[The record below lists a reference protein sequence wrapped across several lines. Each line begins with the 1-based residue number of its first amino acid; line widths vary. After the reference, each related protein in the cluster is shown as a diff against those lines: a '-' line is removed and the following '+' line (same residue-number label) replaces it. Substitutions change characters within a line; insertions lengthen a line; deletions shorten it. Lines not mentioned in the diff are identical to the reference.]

1 MTEIASIAP
10 STPWLAPVDTAAPA
24 PVPAASIAPSPA
36 VGQPAAEAAPRD
48 ALEPAERSKKALQ
61 AQIDRVLAETQT
73 TLRFRVDEASD
84 RVVVSV
90 LDRRGE
96 VILQVPNETALTLA
110 RRVASTGSLVEAK
123 A

>member
-10 STPWLAPVDTAAPA
+10 STPRLGPADAAASAAVPAASVA
-24 PVPAASIAPSPA
+24 PVPATTRPASEAPPPDA
-36 VGQPAAEAAPRD
+36 LQPAEQ
-48 ALEPAERSKKALQ
+48 SKRALQ
-61 AQIDRVLAETQT
+61 AQIDRVLANTQT
-73 TLRFRVDEASD
+73 TLRFRVDEETD

-110 RRVASTGSLVEAK
+110 RRLASTGSLVEAK